1 MSPHTT
7 WLTPDPLSE
16 RKEFVRTALSLGL
29 DLEELLRR
37 ASEAGLEPLTDEVWS
52 QLENTDSNADLTVER
67 AEHLARTYGR
77 DIGRIF
83 AGLAAGASLPAPLV
97 LLREGER
104 PYLVGGNTR
113 LMASRALGHT
123 PKVLLVRM

>member
-1 MSPHTT
+1 MP
-7 WLTPDPLSE
+7 WVPPLLHE
-16 RKEFVRTALSLGL
+16 EQGELERTALALGVEL
-29 DLEELLRR
+29 PTLLR
-37 ASEAGLEPLTDEVWS
+37 ACSHATLTELNAHTWS
-52 QLENTDSNADLTVER
+52 QLQNTDSNADLTVER

-83 AGLAAGASLPAPLV
+83 EGLTTGADLPAPLV
-97 LLREGER
+97 LLREGEP